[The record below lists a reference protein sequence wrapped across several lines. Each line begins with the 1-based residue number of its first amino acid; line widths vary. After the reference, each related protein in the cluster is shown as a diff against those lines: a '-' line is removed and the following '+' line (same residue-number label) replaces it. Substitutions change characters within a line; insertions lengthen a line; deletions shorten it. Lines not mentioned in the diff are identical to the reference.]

1 MLIFKNKITF
11 ISGATGNIG
20 KKLCEKFAR
29 EGSDLII
36 TDKNRKS
43 LETIK
48 KKLNK
53 RFNIKVNYVESDLT
67 DYESR
72 VTMLKFI
79 KKNFKK
85 IDFIINNAGFTGS
98 QRNKL
103 DWNGNIDEQKIELWN
118 KAIEVN
124 LSSIFHIS
132 KELKILQ
139 KKNNNSVIINLGS
152 IYSVLGPD
160 LALYKSTNLGSPAA
174 YFASKGGLLQLTR
187 WLASSLAPIRVNMVS
202 PGGIYNNQPN
212 KFVKKYVKKL
222 LIKRMCKVDDVVYL
236 VQFLCSNQSSYI
248 TGQNILVDGG
258 ISCI

>member
-20 KKLCEKFAR
+20 KKLCEKFAL

-36 TDKNRKS
+36 TDKNRKG

-103 DWNGNIDEQKIELWN
+103 DWNGNIDEVRIWDRALTEFEIQFNQWN
-118 KAIEVN
+118 QIDDA
-124 LSSIFHIS
+124 SINFLDG
-132 KELKILQ
+132 LKGYWRF
-139 KKNNNSVIINLGS
+139 NSGEGNSVID
-152 IYSVLGPD
+152 YSGNGGN
-160 LALYKSTNLGSPAA
+160 ALITNAQWSTNSPVEIPLNVQI
-174 YFASKGGLLQLTR
+174 FPGDSMLKFENVL
-187 WLASSLAPIRVNMVS
+187 IS
-202 PGGIYNNQPN
+202 P
-212 KFVKKYVKKL
+212 
-222 LIKRMCKVDDVVYL
+222 
-236 VQFLCSNQSSYI
+236 
-248 TGQNILVDGG
+248 
-258 ISCI
+258 